1 VVADIPGLIE
11 GASDGKGLGHQFL
24 RHIERARVLVLLLD
38 LAETAP
44 ASPEEQER
52 VLLRELEQH
61 QPDLVERPRIAV
73 GSRADIAT
81 GSASWDGAMLSAVT
95 GAGVDELVG
104 KMLQTVAGARSAEPE
119 VEGFVVHRP
128 VPQGIRIER
137 DLDGS
142 LLVVGRQAERA
153 VALSDLTNPEALAF
167 VQERLRRLGV
177 DKALARAGAKEGET
191 VHIGAFAFDYFV
203 D

>member
-1 VVADIPGLIE
+1 V
-11 GASDGKGLGHQFL
+11 
-24 RHIERARVLVLLLD
+24 
-38 LAETAP
+38 
-44 ASPEEQER
+44 
-52 VLLRELEQH
+52 
-61 QPDLVERPRIAV
+61 V
-73 GSRADIAT
+73 GSRADIAA
-81 GSASWDGAMLSAVT
+81 GSTTWDGAVLSAVT
-95 GAGVDELVG
+95 GAGVDDLVG
-104 KMLQTVAGARSAEPE
+104 KMLEVVAGARAAEPE
-119 VEGFVVHRP
+119 AEGFVVHRP
-128 VPQGIRIER
+128 IPQGIRIER

-191 VHIGAFAFDYFV
+191 VHIGAFAFEYFA